1 MKVSKMEQHYAEVKP
16 NHDFVGIF
24 FVPHSDGNTLYAVVP
39 RFWNT
44 KLSDEL
50 RFFNGINMRILTQ
63 NKTTM
68 LPRSEA
74 DAVSRQIKQI
84 KKFHSEESVNSEDD
98 EEDSAKEY
106 EKSHFDVSEILKS
119 LLRLCEFY
127 TAKNNTDINFSVVQS
142 GDTLLLVQKI
152 VNILENNLDELT
164 RTYRSSVEKIDSVRG
179 KITTKGMMMMV
190 AQPTTLIECE
200 FQKFDIQSPIYRIFS
215 TTLDLIMMEELPNYL
230 DFIDASYSNL
240 GPRASFLRSKLSMI
254 QSYSVNVA
262 LYRVKSLISLLP
274 RTFNHFR
281 EVLQLV
287 EIYLSSNTVDISA
300 DGESMDFFHITIP
313 TSKTWEKIIKTGLNE
328 SHKVLHVK
336 EQQGLKGPWLS
347 KIQNKNRYKNIDL
360 EIKLRDD
367 SVILADAKYAKAK
380 EMPYSGY
387 QFQQFFYLHAY
398 QTENKSSPTHMS
410 LIHPGKPHSIIS
422 TLNLAHYLKIDEN
435 DIPWS
440 IVQLPFPQIDDL
452 LRDNWET
459 DFFTTMASQLEAI
472 LLNYSHF

>member
-1 MKVSKMEQHYAEVKP
+1 MKVSKMEQDYVEVKP
-16 NHDFVGIF
+16 NHDFVGMF

-39 RFWNT
+39 RFWDT
-44 KLSDEL
+44 KLSDEE
-50 RFFNGINMRILTQ
+50 RYFNGINMRILTQ

-84 KKFHSEESVNSEDD
+84 KIFHSEESVNNEDD

-127 TAKNNTDINFSVVQS
+127 TATDNTYLKFKTVQS

-215 TTLDLIMMEELPNYL
+215 TTLDLIMMDELPNYL

-254 QSYSVNVA
+254 QSYSVNEA

-287 EIYLSSNTVDISA
+287 EIYLSSNTIDISV

-313 TSKTWEKIIKTGLNE
+313 TSKTWEKIIKTALNE

-347 KIQNKNRYKNIDL
+347 KIQNKNRDKNIDL
-360 EIKLRDD
+360 EIKLQDS

-398 QTENKSSPTHMS
+398 QTDENKSSPTHMS

-422 TLNLAHYLKIDEN
+422 TLNLANYLKVDEN

-452 LRDNWET
+452 LKDNWEM
-459 DFFTTMASQLEAI
+459 DFFTTMASQLETI
-472 LLNYSHF
+472 LLN